1 MSPEECIGF
10 PKGPP
15 SLQHHIS
22 PLLIFFHSQIH
33 YSWKKSMRGKMNWH
47 SVAVL
52 DPPFGVHRRSYLP
65 RIQSER
71 LLVGMTFRP
80 EQEKQKPS
88 KSRLLKR
95 QGASEKSHFVQRG
108 PGALGVSERSGARLI
123 YGPWPLMDAATVNE
137 ETPTGPA

>member
-1 MSPEECIGF
+1 MCIDGLTCHEYKVNVCCGNDVLAEE
-10 PKGPP
+10 
-15 SLQHHIS
+15 
-22 PLLIFFHSQIH
+22 
-33 YSWKKSMRGKMNWH
+33 
-47 SVAVL
+47 
-52 DPPFGVHRRSYLP
+52 
-65 RIQSER
+65 
-71 LLVGMTFRP
+71 
-80 EQEKQKPS
+80 EKQKLN